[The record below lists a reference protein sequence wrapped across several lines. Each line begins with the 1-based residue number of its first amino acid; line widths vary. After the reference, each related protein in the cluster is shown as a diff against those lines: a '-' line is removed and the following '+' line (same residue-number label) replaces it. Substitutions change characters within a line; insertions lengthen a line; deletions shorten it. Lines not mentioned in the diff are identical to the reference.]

1 MMGRTLRR
9 LAPVAVGLALA
20 IGFAPRAGADAAE
33 ALRSQVERYVR
44 ERVPV
49 PPSSIEIPPLDGF
62 AVAWEAPGE
71 VQVVLSSARES
82 FLGNVP
88 ITIAVLVDGREA
100 KRGVVTTRVRADRKV
115 YLVGR
120 PMRRGALVHREDLRV
135 EVRDVSDIPSD
146 AVLSPEKIIGHRT
159 TRALGS
165 GLVWQKSHLRMPQ
178 LVSRGQ
184 IVRLNFRTGALAIE
198 GRGKARED
206 GRPGDR
212 IRVVNVDSRREVVG
226 TVTATGEVDVA
237 L

>member
-1 MMGRTLRR
+1 MMGTLGRTLR
-9 LAPVAVGLALA
+9 LASALAVLLGLAGPVA
-20 IGFAPRAGADAAE
+20 ADPAD

-49 PPSSIEIPPLDGF
+49 PPSSIEIPPLDAF
-62 AVAWEAPGE
+62 AVAWEASGE
-71 VQVVLSSARES
+71 VQVVLSTARGS

-88 ITIAVLVDGREA
+88 ITISVFVDGREA

-120 PMRRGALVHREDLRV
+120 PMRGGALVHRDDLRV
-135 EVRDVSDIPSD
+135 EVRDVSDIPSG
-146 AVLSPEKIIGHRT
+146 AVLDPEDIVGHRT

-165 GLVWQKSHLRMPQ
+165 GLVWQKNHLRVPQ

-212 IRVVNVDSRREVVG
+212 IRVVNVDSRREIVG